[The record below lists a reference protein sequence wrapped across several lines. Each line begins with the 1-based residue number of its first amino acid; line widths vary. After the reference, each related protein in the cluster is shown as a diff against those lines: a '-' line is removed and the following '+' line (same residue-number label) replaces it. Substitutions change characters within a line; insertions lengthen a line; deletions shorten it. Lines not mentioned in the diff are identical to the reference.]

1 MAERPPINPFANL
14 TADPT
19 LARMAASSGDNLAR
33 MRQGLATQQMTNRG
47 AMNRTNANN
56 RATMAQLGITEN
68 IGDLARGL
76 GVTPTVLNRLNK
88 RAKISDIS
96 KIAPTLIPLARLG
109 KGITQRP
116 GDTLVNATDI
126 TRPLSKVE
134 SPTVAEAL
142 ASVSNKVGK
151 EITTKGFGF
160 SPTGKAQQVIEK
172 NTATTTTKGKGGG
185 SANNIDKDVSK
196 TIIASVLENLKL
208 VNPKVISHVKDKGAI
223 IEHTVNGK
231 RVQSPVTYNNP
242 KP

>member
-19 LARMAASSGDNLAR
+19 LAKMAASSGDNLAR
-33 MRQGLATQQMTNRG
+33 MRQGLATQQLTNRG

-56 RATMAQLGITEN
+56 RATMARLGITEN

-109 KGITQRP
+109 KGIAPRS
-116 GDTLVNATDI
+116 GDTMVNATDI
-126 TRPLSKVE
+126 TRPLSKVK

-142 ASVSNKVGK
+142 ASVKYEAGTEESGV
-151 EITTKGFGF
+151 
-160 SPTGKAQQVIEK
+160 
-172 NTATTTTKGKGGG
+172 
-185 SANNIDKDVSK
+185 SAGDKDVGFKKFKRYNKTQTKGDPQTSK
-196 TIIASVLENLKL
+196 IGEKATQKELE
-208 VNPKVISHVKDKGAI
+208 AI
-223 IEHTVNGK
+223 VMDSIK
-231 RVQSPVTYNNP
+231 NNP
-242 KP
+242 EFKNKKITNVRLHRGRLAAEVDGVIMYMEP